1 MRIVPIPC
9 LSDNYAY
16 LLVCRETKEAA
27 IIDVSEAGPVLGA
40 IDQGAGTQDSRRD
53 LSTVLHSNRE
63 DVRIVAILS
72 THHHHDHVGGNEEVR
87 SKLGID
93 RVYGHGSDRGRIPG
107 QTQYLQEGDTFE
119 IGRLEIRALHVP
131 GHTLGAVAYVV
142 THEPD
147 DPVVFTGDTLFVGGC
162 GRLFEGDPPM
172 MHASLSKLAALDPRT
187 KVYCGHEY
195 TESNLRFAAHVEP
208 SNGAIVQARA
218 KVAQLRKDGRPSVP
232 STIGEELSF
241 NPFLRTQSP
250 EIRET
255 LGISKDASAA
265 DALGAIRKAKDA
277 FKIGA

>member
-27 IIDVSEAGPVLGA
+27 IVDVSEAGPVLGA

-53 LSTVLHSNRE
+53 LSALLNHNRE

-87 SKLGID
+87 SRLGID
-93 RVYGHGSDRGRIPG
+93 RVYGHATDRGRIPG
-107 QTQYLQEGDTFE
+107 QTQYLQEDDTFE
-119 IGRLEIRALHVP
+119 IGRLKIRALHIP

-147 DPVVFTGDTLFVGGC
+147 DPAVFTGDTLFVGGC

-172 MHASLSKLAALDPRT
+172 MHTSLSKLAALDPRT
-187 KVYCGHEY
+187 RVFCGHEY

-208 SNGAIVQARA
+208 SNAAITQARE
-218 KVAQLRKDGRPSVP
+218 KVAALRKEGRPSVP
-232 STIGEELSF
+232 STIGDELSY
-241 NPFLRTQSP
+241 NPFLRTESQ
-250 EIRET
+250 EIRKT
-255 LGISKDASAA
+255 LGIDASASPGE
-265 DALGAIRKAKDA
+265 ALGIIRKAKDS

>member
-1 MRIVPIPC
+1 MRIIPIPC

-27 IIDVSEAGPVLGA
+27 IIDASEAGPVLGA

-53 LSTVLHSNRE
+53 LASLANQSRE
-63 DVRIVAILS
+63 DIRIVAILS
-72 THHHHDHVGGNEEVR
+72 THHHHDHVGGNEEIR

-93 RVYGHGSDRGRIPG
+93 RVYGHASDRGRIPG
-107 QTQYLQEGDTFE
+107 QTQYLQENETFE
-119 IGRLEIRALHVP
+119 IGRLKVRVLHIP

-172 MHASLSKLAALDPRT
+172 MSESLAKLAALDPRT

-208 SNGAIVQARA
+208 SNAAVGEAQAKA
-218 KVAQLRKDGRPSVP
+218 SQLRKEGRPTMGA
-232 STIGEELSF
+232 TIADELSY
-241 NPFLRTQSP
+241 NPFLRTSSP
-250 EIRET
+250 EIRRT
-255 LGISKDASAA
+255 LGILTAASSAE
-265 DALGAIRKAKDA
+265 ALGAIRRAKDV
-277 FKIGA
+277 FKIDA

>member
-27 IIDVSEAGPVLGA
+27 IIDASEAGPVLGA

-53 LSTVLHSNRE
+53 VASLPHQSRE
-63 DVRIVAILS
+63 DIRIVAILS
-72 THHHHDHVGGNEEVR
+72 THHHHDHVDGNEEVR

-93 RVYGHGSDRGRIPG
+93 RVYGHASDRGRIPG
-107 QTQYLQEGDTFE
+107 QTQYLQENETFE
-119 IGRLEIRALHVP
+119 IGHLKVRVLHIP

-147 DPVVFTGDTLFVGGC
+147 DPVVFTGDTLFIGGC

-172 MHASLSKLAALDPRT
+172 MSESLSKLAALDPRT

-208 SNGAIVQARA
+208 SNAAVAEARA
-218 KVAQLRKDGRPSVP
+218 RAAQLRKEGRPTMGA
-232 STIGEELSF
+232 TIADELSY
-241 NPFLRTQSP
+241 NPFLRTSSP
-250 EIRET
+250 EIRRT
-255 LGISKDASAA
+255 LGIPASASPA
-265 DALGAIRKAKDA
+265 EALGAIRRAKDV
-277 FKIGA
+277 FKPDA

>member
-27 IIDVSEAGPVLGA
+27 IVDVSEAGPVLAA

-53 LSTVLHSNRE
+53 VNQAAAARE

-87 SKLGID
+87 SRLGID
-93 RVYGHGSDRGRIPG
+93 RVYGHASDRGRIPG
-107 QTQYLQEGDTFE
+107 QTQYLQEGDSFE
-119 IGRLEIRALHVP
+119 IGRLQIRALHIP

-142 THEPD
+142 SREPD
-147 DPVVFTGDTLFVGGC
+147 DPVVFTGDTLFLGGC

-172 MHASLSKLAALDPRT
+172 MHSSLSKLAALDPRT
-187 KVYCGHEY
+187 RVYCGHEY

-208 SNGAIVQARA
+208 SNAAITSARA
-218 KVAQLRKDGRPSVP
+218 KVAHLRKEGRPSVP
-232 STIGEELSF
+232 ATIADELSY
-241 NPFLRTQSP
+241 NPFLRTTSA
-250 EIRET
+250 EIRAT
-255 LGISKDASAA
+255 LGIADSASPE
-265 DALGAIRKAKDA
+265 DALGAIRRAKDN
-277 FKIGA
+277 FKA

>member
-27 IIDVSEAGPVLGA
+27 IVDVSEAGPVLAA
-40 IDQGAGTQDSRRD
+40 IEQGAGTQDSRRD
-53 LSTVLHSNRE
+53 LAALAHASRE
-63 DVRIVAILS
+63 DIRIVAILS

-93 RVYGHGSDRGRIPG
+93 RVYGHTSDRGRIPG
-107 QTQYLQEGDTFE
+107 QTQYLSEGDTFE
-119 IGRLEIRALHVP
+119 VGRLEVRALHIP

-142 THEPD
+142 TNEHD
-147 DPVVFTGDTLFVGGC
+147 DPVVFTGDTLFIGGC

-208 SNGAIVQARA
+208 SNAAVAQARA
-218 KVAQLRKDGRPSVP
+218 RAVQLRKEGRTTMGA
-232 STIGEELSF
+232 TIGEELSY
-241 NPFLRTQSP
+241 NPFLRTGSA
-250 EIRET
+250 EIRAT
-255 LGISKDASAA
+255 LGIAA
-265 DALGAIRKAKDA
+265 DAADAVALGAIRKAKDG
-277 FKIGA
+277 FK

>member
-27 IIDVSEAGPVLGA
+27 IVDVSEAGPVLAA

-53 LSTVLHSNRE
+53 LSTLVHSSRE

-107 QTQYLQEGDTFE
+107 QTQYLQEDDTFE
-119 IGRLEIRALHVP
+119 IGHLEVRALHIP
-131 GHTLGAVAYVV
+131 GHTMGAVGYVV

-162 GRLFEGDPPM
+162 GRIFEGDPPM

-208 SNGAIVQARA
+208 SNAAIVQARA

-241 NPFLRTQSP
+241 NPFLRTQSA
-250 EIRET
+250 EIRQT
-255 LGISKDASAA
+255 LGIPKDASAA
-265 DALGAIRKAKDA
+265 EALGAIRKAKDA